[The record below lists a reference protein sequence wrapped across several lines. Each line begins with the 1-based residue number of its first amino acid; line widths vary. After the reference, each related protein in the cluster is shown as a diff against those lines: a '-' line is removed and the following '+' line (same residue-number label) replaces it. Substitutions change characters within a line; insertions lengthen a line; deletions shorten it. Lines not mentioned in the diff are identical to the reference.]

1 LIVACPI
8 TVSPGTEP
16 LVQHHAGIAI
26 DDPSAVVGIAAT
38 GPTPEAVEAAPDVGT
53 PEAPTPDGS
62 SAAGPDGSRED
73 PVCPRAVEA
82 AAMSKTAQAIT
93 VMTTRRREIVPDGLI
108 GLSFRDD
115 DYVSVRRIADPR
127 AFPLP
132 SIPVAFPSTG

>member
-1 LIVACPI
+1 
-8 TVSPGTEP
+8 
-16 LVQHHAGIAI
+16 VQHAI
-26 DDPSAVVGIAAT
+26 DDPSAVVGSAAT

-53 PEAPTPDGS
+53 PEAPTPDGP